1 MGMRADAQRSYERI
15 LAVAG
20 DVFVEQGTQASMN
33 EIAKRAGVGPGTL
46 YRHFPDREHLLDA
59 LLKDWV
65 GQIQSAADD
74 VLAAGL
80 GPREL
85 LIAWFE
91 AIIAHISVH
100 RGGAAR
106 FTATLGDSGSS
117 MASKW
122 QGLVAANT
130 AVLHHLET
138 QQAIR
143 ADADSIQICRLV
155 GGVGTVTDG
164 SSLSRADTRN
174 LLELVADALLVD
186 RNDRTDATSTEQR
199 RRR

>member
-1 MGMRADAQRSYERI
+1 MRADAQRSYDRI

-20 DVFVEQGTQASMN
+20 DVFVEQGADASMN

-46 YRHFPDREHLLDA
+46 YRHFPDRAHLYDV

-65 GQIQSAADD
+65 EQIQSAADSA
-74 VLAAGL
+74 LASELPA
-80 GPREL
+80 REL

-106 FTATLGDSGSS
+106 LTATLGDDQSP

-122 QGLVAANT
+122 QALVAANT
-130 AVLHHLET
+130 AVLRRLEA
-138 QQAIR
+138 QHAIR
-143 ADADSIQICRLV
+143 AGAESIQLCRLV
-155 GGVGTVTDG
+155 GAVGSVADSG
-164 SSLSRADTRN
+164 NLSPAETRA
-174 LLELVADALLVD
+174 LLEMVATAVL
-186 RNDRTDATSTEQR
+186 TEGK
-199 RRR
+199 